1 VKNKEEIVKPKITK
15 SFEELSKMSTDEMSL
30 EELQFY
36 ASEIRYKN
44 TVLESQM
51 KQLDQ
56 NLKSVYTKLR
66 HANKIIDQL
75 QKLFN
80 TNLSFIMQ
88 SAKTATGAIALSV
101 NDLQNTCLRIVNQ
114 PMTEKENDE

>member
-1 VKNKEEIVKPKITK
+1 MKNKEEIVKPKITK
-15 SFEELSKMSTDEMSL
+15 SFEELSEMSTDEMSL

-51 KQLDQ
+51 KQLNQ
-56 NLKSVYTKLR
+56 NLKSVYAKLR
-66 HANKIIDQL
+66 HANKIIGQL
-75 QKLFN
+75 QKLLN

-88 SAKTATGAIALSV
+88 SAKIATGAIALSV
-101 NDLQNTCLRIVNQ
+101 NDLQNTSMRIVNQ
-114 PMTEKENDE
+114 PISEKENDE